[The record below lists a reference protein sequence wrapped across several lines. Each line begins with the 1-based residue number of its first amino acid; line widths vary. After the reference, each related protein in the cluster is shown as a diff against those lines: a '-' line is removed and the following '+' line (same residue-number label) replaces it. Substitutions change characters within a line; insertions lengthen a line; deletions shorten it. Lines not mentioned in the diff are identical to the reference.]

1 MALDTYAIAKI
12 VEELHV
18 KNRFSLGF
26 FIVNMAKDSW
36 VHLLN
41 ISDLKLHNMPF
52 L

>member
-1 MALDTYAIAKI
+1 MPL
-12 VEELHV
+12 LRLS
-18 KNRFSLGF
+18 KNYMSKTGLVSGF